1 MPPRLAKPKTIN
13 PIEEAILQINA
24 SNPEIGGKEKKRIV
38 DVITFCDHPDYL
50 NLPDPDI
57 NNLNLWLSQR
67 VILKCFYKN
76 TIGNENLQ
84 LNKEEWEWLY
94 DNEEDEEL
102 EGVTYERN
110 IKEVIKKVLDKDK
123 LYKNKGKEADSGEV
137 VAGEKGEASEN
148 GKQTEYFSMLHLV
161 LGRRGSKTLLAS
173 IITAYEAYKLL
184 VINDGNPHGYYHLP
198 QDDEIAIINVALSQS
213 QAGRLFGQIQSRLRN
228 SPFFKGRIA
237 KSTNSEI
244 RLYTDSDLEKKAKG
258 VDIEMNGSILL
269 LCGHSNPD
277 SLAGYSAILILFD
290 EIAFYDESGKVTGT
304 YFFNRLKPS
313 LSKFYKYNAARI
325 VMISSPNN
333 RTGIFYDKFEEARSD
348 DSILSFQLPT
358 WCVND
363 DIDFTN
369 REMMNDRESNPE
381 MFAIEYGAQW
391 ATGGTYGNYFESGLI
406 ERCINAELGPHQR
419 QMPGFNYYAHVDPAN
434 GGNNYSMVLI
444 AAKRYRNN
452 TGEKRWQIHLAGTWI
467 WKPVPGIGL
476 QFSEIDKDVLTIC
489 RTFRPLLVT
498 YDDFQSIHSLQFLRS
513 HGVHC
518 QKIQYNRGVKQKLYR
533 NLKMLMEYQPNP
545 ELYLYDDG
553 GNASYMISEMHN
565 LKFKRIARGVSIL
578 PDKNADVKT
587 DDVIDCLVGACSSAN
602 NGIMPSLPEPTT
614 VRMRF

>member
-1 MPPRLAKPKTIN
+1 M
-13 PIEEAILQINA
+13 A
-24 SNPEIGGKEKKRIV
+24 SV
-38 DVITFCDHPDYL
+38 
-50 NLPDPDI
+50 
-57 NNLNLWLSQR
+57 
-67 VILKCFYKN
+67 
-76 TIGNENLQ
+76 
-84 LNKEEWEWLY
+84 
-94 DNEEDEEL
+94 
-102 EGVTYERN
+102 
-110 IKEVIKKVLDKDK
+110 
-123 LYKNKGKEADSGEV
+123 
-137 VAGEKGEASEN
+137 
-148 GKQTEYFSMLHLV
+148 
-161 LGRRGSKTLLAS
+161 
-173 IITAYEAYKLL
+173 ITAYEAYKLL
-184 VINDGNPHGYYHLP
+184 VINDGDPHGYYRLP
-198 QDDEIAIINVALSQS
+198 KDDEIAIINVALSQA

-244 RLYTDSDLEKKAKG
+244 RLLTDSDLAKRTKG
-258 VDIEMNGSILL
+258 VDIDVNGSILL

-333 RTGIFYDKFEEARSD
+333 RMGIFYDKFEESQTD

-363 DIDFTN
+363 DIEFDN
-369 REMMNDRESNPE
+369 KEMTADRNSNPE
-381 MFAIEYGAQW
+381 MFATEYGAQW
-391 ATGGTYGNYFESGLI
+391 ATGGTYGNYFEPGLI
-406 ERCINAELGPHQR
+406 ERCVRSDIGPHTKPQ
-419 QMPGFNYYAHVDPAN
+419 PGFNYYAHVDPAN

-452 TGEKRWQIHLAGTWI
+452 AGEKRWQIHLAGTWI

-476 QFSEIDKDVLTIC
+476 QFSEIDRDVLTIC
-489 RTFRPLLVT
+489 KVFRPLKVT
-498 YDDFQSIHSLQFLRS
+498 YDDYQSIHSLQFLRS

-518 QKIQYNRGVKQKLYR
+518 TRIQYNRGVKQRLYR

-545 ELYLYDDG
+545 EICLYDDG
-553 GNASYMISEMHN
+553 SNASYMLSEMHN
-565 LKFKRIARGVSIL
+565 LKFKRIARGISIL

-602 NGIMPSLPEPTT
+602 DGIMPSLPEPTT